1 MALNALWIT
10 VLCIAHVT
18 GVSFLLYSVEQTF
31 GLFGRF
37 FACKRRRGKTRAK
50 SQGDIRDTSKIPSSQ
65 AIELRWKDVKCW
77 TRGGEPKQI
86 LQNCFG
92 GARSGETVAIMGPSG
107 AGKSTLMELLY
118 GQQRDYRIE
127 GQVFLD
133 GRKATASSMRKI
145 ASMVTQQ
152 DVFMP
157 TLSVEETLLFRAYLT
172 ASIDLDQVQTSL
184 DSILTAT
191 GTNFPMLFGAMIAV
205 SWPVP

>member
-1 MALNALWIT
+1 MSRVYLSCCT
-10 VLCIAHVT
+10 VWNRRSDCSEDSLPVN
-18 GVSFLLYSVEQTF
+18 VVE
-31 GLFGRF
+31 GRPE
-37 FACKRRRGKTRAK
+37 RRAK
-50 SQGDIRDTSKIPSSQ
+50 VISEIRTRSLLHKLSNSDGKMSSVGRGAGNPSRSCR
-65 AIELRWKDVKCW
+65 IV
-77 TRGGEPKQI
+77 
-86 LQNCFG
+86 FG

-205 SWPVP
+205 SRPVP